1 MTGVRAKARD
11 LLRRRMN
18 DFKPQEAHN
27 WVTSVVDQLWNLFE
41 NDLIEEELA
50 RRQKQASQKQ

>member
-1 MTGVRAKARD
+1 
-11 LLRRRMN
+11 MN